1 MVVEINIFPLWPFGD
16 KSLLRQ
22 ALTHRSVTGAKN
34 KNNERLEWLGDSL
47 LEFLIARELYNRY
60 PRLSEGV
67 LSHARE
73 RLVKGATLA
82 SLAREVGLDKHVKTD
97 KGCSVTDSIM
107 AGVMEACLAAVYLDG
122 GLGAAEAVVG
132 KLFNDKLKEIDDLLA
147 SKGSLKESKT
157 ELQEEALAHFGKVP
171 EYQTQ
176 SSNLSAVHSFY
187 RVECRVSDDIVALG
201 EGKTVRA
208 AEQNAAEKCLKMM
221 PKKKRGKR

>member
-1 MVVEINIFPLWPFGD
+1 MVGEPNIFPLWRFRN

-22 ALTHRSVTGAKN
+22 VLTHKSANTAKN

-47 LEFLIARELYNRY
+47 LEFLIAQELYNRY

-67 LSHARE
+67 LSHART
-73 RLVKGATLA
+73 RLVKGTTLS

-107 AGVMEACLAAVYLDG
+107 AGVMEACLAAVYLEG
-122 GLGAAEAVVG
+122 GMDAAEAVVG
-132 KLFNDKLKEIDDLLA
+132 ELFNDKLNEIDDMLA
-147 SKGSLKESKT
+147 SKSSLNEPKG
-157 ELQEEALAHFGKVP
+157 ELQKKALVLFSKVP

-176 SSNLSAVHSFY
+176 SSNLSAAHSVHI
-187 RVECRVSDDIVALG
+187 VECRVGDDIVALG